1 MNSIWQCFESD
12 RDMVREE
19 YEEMMADEEENEDA
33 TEDDAVEDDAAEEDA
48 TEKGS
53 RRFRGKCG

>member
-19 YEEMMADEEENEDA
+19 YEEMMADEEENE
-33 TEDDAVEDDAAEEDA
+33 E
-48 TEKGS
+48 
-53 RRFRGKCG
+53 RM